1 MDFYSTEERNK
12 LIQEAMDS
20 YKYKDLPLEIDDF
33 FAIHKSVYVYK
44 VVKTYRNRLKLLKIL
59 PDNFV
64 HGNDNYDKWIIVS
77 DRVLKYELEMMIKH
91 SNHEKEKRYN
101 LFSKLKNE
109 YNINTMLL
117 IIKDILEKDDKMLNL
132 SICINLIDKLFYSKE
147 CKGRRSD
154 TIDGLIPLFHIIKH
168 LS

>member
-44 VVKTYRNRLKLLKIL
+44 VVKNRNRLRLLKLL
-59 PDNFV
+59 PEYFV
-64 HGNDNYDKWIIVS
+64 RGNSYGEWIIV
-77 DRVLKYELEMMIKH
+77 DDKDLKYELKIMSKY
-91 SNHEKEKRYN
+91 SDDEKEKRFN
-101 LFSKLKNE
+101 LVNNLKDDF
-109 YNINTMLL
+109 NIITIL
-117 IIKDILEKDDKMLNL
+117 IIINKMLKENNKMLNL
-132 SICINLIDKLFYSKE
+132 SICINLIYKIYD
-147 CKGRRSD
+147 SD
-154 TIDGLIPLFHIIKH
+154 EFNGYRYGDIIGIISLRDTLKH

>member
-44 VVKTYRNRLKLLKIL
+44 VVKNRNRLRLLKLL
-59 PDNFV
+59 PEYFV
-64 HGNDNYDKWIIVS
+64 RGNSYGEWIIV
-77 DRVLKYELEMMIKH
+77 DDKDLKYELKIMSKY
-91 SNHEKEKRYN
+91 SYNEKEKRFN
-101 LFSKLKNE
+101 LVNNLKDDF
-109 YNINTMLL
+109 NIITIL
-117 IIKDILEKDDKMLNL
+117 IIINKMLKENNKMLNL
-132 SICINLIDKLFYSKE
+132 SICINLIYKIYD
-147 CKGRRSD
+147 SD
-154 TIDGLIPLFHIIKH
+154 ELNGYRCGDIIGIISLRDTLKH

>member
-44 VVKTYRNRLKLLKIL
+44 VVKNRNRLRLLKLL
-59 PDNFV
+59 PEYFV
-64 HGNDNYDKWIIVS
+64 RGNSYGEWIIV
-77 DRVLKYELEMMIKH
+77 DDKDLKYELKIMSKY
-91 SNHEKEKRYN
+91 SDDEKEKRFN
-101 LFSKLKNE
+101 LVNNLKDDF
-109 YNINTMLL
+109 NIITIL
-117 IIKDILEKDDKMLNL
+117 IIINKILKEKNKMLIL
-132 SICINLIDKLFYSKE
+132 SICIRLIYKIYD
-147 CKGRRSD
+147 SD
-154 TIDGLIPLFHIIKH
+154 EFNGYRYGDIIGIVSLRDILKH